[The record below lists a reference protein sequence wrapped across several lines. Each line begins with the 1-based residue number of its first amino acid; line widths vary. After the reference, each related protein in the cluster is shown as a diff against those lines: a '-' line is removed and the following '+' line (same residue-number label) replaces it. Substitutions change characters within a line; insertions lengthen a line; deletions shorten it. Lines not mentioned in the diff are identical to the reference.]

1 MSYFIWVPI
10 AIIFQF
16 IGAYFSNR
24 LNISKDN
31 KWLVLQYFWTL
42 LPLWSI
48 VCKYSSNV
56 LFDAVLYDLII
67 LITYSF
73 SLIILTKAPLSVTN
87 YIGLAIIFLGL
98 VLFKK

>member
-16 IGAYFSNR
+16 IGAYFSNK
-24 LNISKDN
+24 LNLTKDN
-31 KWLVLQYFWTL
+31 KWYIVQYCWTL
-42 LPLWSI
+42 LPLWST
-48 VCKYSSNV
+48 VCRYSTNV

-73 SLIILTKAPLSVTN
+73 SLLILTRVQLSLTN
-87 YIGLAIIFLGL
+87 YIGLAMIFAG
-98 VLFKK
+98 VALFKK